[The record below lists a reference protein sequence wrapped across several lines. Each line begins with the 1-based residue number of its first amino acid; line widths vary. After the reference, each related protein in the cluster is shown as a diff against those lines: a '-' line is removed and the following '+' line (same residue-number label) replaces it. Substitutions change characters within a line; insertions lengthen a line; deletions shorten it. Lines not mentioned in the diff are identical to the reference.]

1 MIHPWS
7 PVAYWIL
14 IAACAGFPLIT
25 LAVIL
30 ADMRWGLFCLDTFF
44 GIVFVALITPVLLV
58 VNAAAILIRTAAG

>member
-14 IAACAGFPLIT
+14 IAAGAGFPVFTLI
-25 LAVIL
+25 VVL

-58 VNAAAILIRTAAG
+58 VNAAAVLLRTAAG